1 MGGGGG
7 GGRGRKSVAID
18 DVTCHQC
25 VKLHAFEKS
34 REIQFV
40 PPDGQFD
47 LMQYRVT
54 SNLKMPFSV
63 SAIVNEIGGTKVDY
77 RVSITANYPSTI
89 MGTKVVVRIPTPAN
103 TAQQQVRV
111 KFGKVKYDA
120 TGNTFNWVIK
130 RFPGGQ
136 TYDFTANVSLISTLV
151 KKTWARPPITLD
163 FDVPVTSSGLQV
175 RFLRVIEP
183 K

>member
-1 MGGGGG
+1 M
-7 GGRGRKSVAID
+7 
-18 DVTCHQC
+18 
-25 VKLHAFEKS
+25 
-34 REIQFV
+34 
-40 PPDGQFD
+40 
-47 LMQYRVT
+47 
-54 SNLKMPFSV
+54 
-63 SAIVNEIGGTKVDY
+63 
-77 RVSITANYPSTI
+77 
-89 MGTKVVVRIPTPAN
+89 RIPTPAN

-151 KKTWARPPITLD
+151 KKTWARPPITLH

-183 K
+183 KLRYETTKWVRYITRAGSYSIRIS